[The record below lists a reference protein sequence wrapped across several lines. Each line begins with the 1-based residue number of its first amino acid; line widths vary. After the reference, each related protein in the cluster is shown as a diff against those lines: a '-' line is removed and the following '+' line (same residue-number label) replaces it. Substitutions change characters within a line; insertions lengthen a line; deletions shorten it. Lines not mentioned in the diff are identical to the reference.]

1 MDKAQNKQVG
11 GNHYKKYVIQP
22 VDFIAKNNIPYIEGN
37 IIKYL
42 LRWRD
47 KNGIEDL
54 DKIVHYVELL
64 KEIEKF
70 KNESN

>member
-1 MDKAQNKQVG
+1 MNTAQNKQVG
-11 GNHYKKYVIQP
+11 GDHYKKYVIQP

-64 KEIEKF
+64 KEIHKF
-70 KNESN
+70 KNESD

>member
-11 GNHYKKYVIQP
+11 GDHYKKYVIQP

-70 KNESN
+70 KNESD

>member
-1 MDKAQNKQVG
+1 MNTAQDKQIG

-70 KNESN
+70 KNESD

>member
-1 MDKAQNKQVG
+1 MNTAQDKQVG
-11 GNHYKKYVIQP
+11 GDHYKKYVIQP

-70 KNESN
+70 KNESD